1 MISQTVVKCVA
12 IREKVY
18 HELLRITL
26 GAPNRRKAML
36 IHTYAATIY
45 GLRLMHYG

>member
-1 MISQTVVKCVA
+1 MISQNVVKCVE

-18 HELLRITL
+18 RELLHITL

-36 IHTYAATIY
+36 SHTDNATID
-45 GLRLMHYG
+45 G

>member
-1 MISQTVVKCVA
+1 MISQTVVKCVE

-26 GAPNRRKAML
+26 GTPNRRKAML
-36 IHTYAATIY
+36 IHTDIATID
-45 GLRLMHYG
+45 G